1 MNIEIW
7 TDGATSKNGTAEAA
21 GGYGFVI
28 FFENDENP
36 YYCYGPVT
44 GDKVTNNVC
53 ELSAVMLALN
63 LLEVTGIGRNHHI
76 TVYTDSAYIANCFKD
91 KWYVNWE
98 ANGWVN
104 SKKKPVE
111 NRGLWEQILLLYRAM
126 DVEIVKTKGHAND
139 KYNNLVDE
147 LARKGAKGLA
157 YETEKSNNNGIPLI
171 TSVIE
176 KLKSI
181 FVRS

>member
-1 MNIEIW
+1 M
-7 TDGATSKNGTAEAA
+7 
-21 GGYGFVI
+21 
-28 FFENDENP
+28 
-36 YYCYGPVT
+36 
-44 GDKVTNNVC
+44 
-53 ELSAVMLALN
+53 LSLN
-63 LLEVTGIGRNHHI
+63 LLEITGLAHDKHI
-76 TVYTDSAYIANCFKD
+76 IVHTDSAYIANCFKD

-98 ANGWVN
+98 ANGWIN

-147 LARKGAKGLA
+147 LARKGAKGLT
-157 YETEKSNNNGIPLI
+157 YEAEKNNDNGIPLI
-171 TSVIE
+171 TSVIG
-176 KLKSI
+176 KLKSV